1 MCLLCSLST
10 LITISNLL
18 HKSAVAKNADTW
30 TWHVDLC
37 VKCEPVSYE
46 WGPEKGEDFFF
57 LF

>member
-1 MCLLCSLST
+1 MCLLCGLGA

-18 HKSAVAKNADTW
+18 LKSAVAKTADTW

-46 WGPEKGEDFFF
+46 KGEDFF